1 MSTQMQD
8 NTQALAELANK
19 AARLTSYSSNVM
31 PIIALTSISFEND
44 GVGDRPTEEHPHRFS
59 FKVIGGGS
67 LREGDEIQLCVY
79 KLATRARTGED
90 EDGNVICYP
99 RRRKYKLRCFHKV
112 TIEESFLQSG
122 MNYID
127 LYGVLDELGSYE
139 DSKIERALCNTPFN
153 TDLAIGKVPP
163 ISYIY
168 LRIRRA
174 TQDNHDAIFSN
185 VIPIAKQYIPNIG
198 IHYYY

>member
-8 NTQALAELANK
+8 NTQALAGLADK
-19 AARLTSYSSNVM
+19 AARLTSYSSRVM
-31 PIIALTSISFEND
+31 PIIALTSISFDPE
-44 GVGDRPTEEHPHRFS
+44 GGDRPIEEHPHRFS
-59 FKVIGGGS
+59 FKVVGGGS

-79 KLATRARTGED
+79 KLTTRRRKGED
-90 EDGNVICYP
+90 ENGNEIYYP

-127 LYGVLDELGSYE
+127 LYGALSGDKYDNPNL
-139 DSKIERALCNTPFN
+139 ERALCNTPFN
-153 TDLAIGKVPP
+153 TDLEIGKVKP

-168 LRIRRA
+168 LRVRRSTDDGKNA
-174 TQDNHDAIFSN
+174 SFSN

>member
-1 MSTQMQD
+1 
-8 NTQALAELANK
+8 
-19 AARLTSYSSNVM
+19 M
-31 PIIALTSISFEND
+31 PIIALTSISFENE

-59 FKVIGGGS
+59 FKVVGGGS

-79 KLATRARTGED
+79 KLTTRRRKGED
-90 EDGNVICYP
+90 ENGNVIYYP

-127 LYGVLDELGSYE
+127 LYGSLGLGDGDCY
-139 DSKIERALCNTPFN
+139 DNPLMERALCNTPFN

-174 TQDNHDAIFSN
+174 TDDNHDAIFSN

>member
-1 MSTQMQD
+1 M
-8 NTQALAELANK
+8 AELADK
-19 AARLTSYSSNVM
+19 AARLTSYSSDVM
-31 PIIALTSISFEND
+31 PIIALTSISFQNE
-44 GVGDRPTEEHPHRFS
+44 GVGDRPTEEYPHRFS

-67 LREGDEIQLCVY
+67 LRAGDEIQLCVY
-79 KLATRARTGED
+79 KLSTRRRKGED
-90 EDGNVICYP
+90 ENGNVIYYP

-127 LYGVLDELGSYE
+127 LYGSLKDDDEGGYDDQDLE
-139 DSKIERALCNTPFN
+139 KALCNTPFN
-153 TDLAIGKVPP
+153 TDLAIGKVQP

-174 TQDNHDAIFSN
+174 KKDNNDAIFSN

>member
-1 MSTQMQD
+1 
-8 NTQALAELANK
+8 
-19 AARLTSYSSNVM
+19 M
-31 PIIALTSISFEND
+31 PVIALTSISYEPA
-44 GVGDRPTEEHPHRFS
+44 GGDRPTEEHPHRFS
-59 FKVIGGGS
+59 FKVVGGGS

-79 KLATRARTGED
+79 KLTTRMRKGED
-90 EDGNVICYP
+90 ENGNEINYP

-127 LYGVLDELGSYE
+127 LYGSLNDAGDMYQNRLM
-139 DSKIERALCNTPFN
+139 ERALCNTPFI
-153 TDLAIGKVPP
+153 TDLNIGKVKP

-168 LRIRRA
+168 LRVRRA
-174 TQDNHDAIFSN
+174 TDGGKNAIFSN
-185 VIPIAKQYIPNIG
+185 VIPIAKQYIPNVG